1 MKKVYIS
8 IISLIIIL
16 LLVFLYTYYAK
27 LPFENTQLPSKPQ
40 LALDYTNLLK
50 AQGYDTNVPKIINTL
65 PYLNT
70 RQLRNQPITKLMEM
84 NSKNK
89 EIIFENELNQNYNLK
104 DTEQTEQTYEITQ
117 SARDNSS
124 IIPATSLNEIGATIT
139 DIGKSLYEMPGEINM
154 SYAGYKV
161 NNDYTLLP
169 ANLYNNHLDYKQNN
183 TNFDLDS
190 NKEENTLD
198 KLPKFIIQKDF
209 SGVSN
214 IFAPNFVFLG
224 NKDDYNIGFD
234 NMEYP

>member
-16 LLVFLYTYYAK
+16 LLVFLYTYFAK
-27 LPFENTQLPSKPQ
+27 LPFENTPLTSKPR

-50 AQGYDTNVPKIINTL
+50 AQGYDTNVPKITNTL

-70 RQLRNQPITKLMEM
+70 RQLRNEPITKLMEM

-89 EIIFENELNQNYNLK
+89 EIIFENENNQNYNLK
-104 DTEQTEQTYEITQ
+104 DTEQTYEITK

-139 DIGKSLYEMPGEINM
+139 EIGKSLYEMPGEINL

-161 NNDYTLLP
+161 NNDYNLLP
-169 ANLYNNHLDYKQNN
+169 ANLYNNHLDYKQDI
-183 TNFDLDS
+183 TNLDLDS
-190 NKEENTLD
+190 NKKIEENTLD